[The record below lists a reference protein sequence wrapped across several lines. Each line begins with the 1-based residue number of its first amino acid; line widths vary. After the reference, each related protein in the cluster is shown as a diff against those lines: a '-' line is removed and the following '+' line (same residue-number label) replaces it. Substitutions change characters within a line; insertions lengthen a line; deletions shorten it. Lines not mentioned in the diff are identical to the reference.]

1 MFRKKK
7 ETKKK
12 APQITNR
19 RSIVSRE
26 ISRERG
32 KKKKRKICGKMNKIK
47 NLVVVVVAEDEEAF
61 SRGDS
66 YRWKILCLKK
76 KN

>member
-7 ETKKK
+7 RNKKEG
-12 APQITNR
+12 ATNHKS
-19 RSIVSRE
+19 SIDRLARDL
-26 ISRERG
+26 SRER

-47 NLVVVVVAEDEEAF
+47 NFVVVVVAEDEEAF

>member
-1 MFRKKK
+1 
-7 ETKKK
+7 
-12 APQITNR
+12 
-19 RSIVSRE
+19 
-26 ISRERG
+26 
-32 KKKKRKICGKMNKIK
+32 MNKIK

>member
-32 KKKKRKICGKMNKIK
+32 KKKRKICGKMNKIK